1 MKALLCEALGPAEN
15 LVIRDLPEPEPR
27 PGEIAI
33 RVKAAAL
40 NFFDTLVIQGRYQV
54 KPPLPFS
61 PSAECAGVV
70 SAVGDGVTD

>member
-33 RVKAAAL
+33 CETNNHMAL
-40 NFFDTLVIQGRYQV
+40 
-54 KPPLPFS
+54 
-61 PSAECAGVV
+61 AGVRR
-70 SAVGDGVTD
+70 D